1 MREGTNMNIRQLKYF
16 IAVAEELNIGR
27 AAARLNVSQPPVT
40 RQIQQIEEQLKAQ
53 LFIRNPRGVE
63 LTRAG
68 EIFLHEARNIV
79 GLLDQVGTRVLRAS
93 KGDLGRLDVGIF
105 GSAIV
110 GLIPGII
117 HDFKQRYPNVHV
129 MLHAMDKISQLEA
142 LRNRSLDIGFNR
154 LVEDQAGIRIE
165 EIAREEILA
174 VVASERAWPERITL
188 EELALEPLILFPASR
203 TAGFVDTVI
212 DLFRNNDFKPNVGQ
226 IVGDAFTGMALVAS
240 GFGNCLVPESM
251 TSVTMPGVTFRRLAV
266 DHPVTV
272 DLSCIYREDDSAPI
286 VQNFL
291 NVARNWA
298 SRRFNTDNT
307 TAE

>member
-1 MREGTNMNIRQLKYF
+1 MNIRQLKYF

-188 EELALEPLILFPASR
+188 EELALEQLILFRPAARRALSIPSSTCFATTTSSPMWARSWGMPSR
-203 TAGFVDTVI
+203 EWLWLPPVSAIVWC
-212 DLFRNNDFKPNVGQ
+212 RNP
-226 IVGDAFTGMALVAS
+226 
-240 GFGNCLVPESM
+240 
-251 TSVTMPGVTFRRLAV
+251 
-266 DHPVTV
+266 
-272 DLSCIYREDDSAPI
+272 
-286 VQNFL
+286 
-291 NVARNWA
+291 
-298 SRRFNTDNT
+298 
-307 TAE
+307 